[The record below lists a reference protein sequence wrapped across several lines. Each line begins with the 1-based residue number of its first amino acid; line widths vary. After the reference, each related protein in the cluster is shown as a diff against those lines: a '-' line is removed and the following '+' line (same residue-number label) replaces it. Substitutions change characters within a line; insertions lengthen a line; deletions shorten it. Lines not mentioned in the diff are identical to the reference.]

1 MNHLTLSQINRVSA
15 LNPLQSDPSFLPL
28 INSYIDQW
36 STLSE
41 EGLDQVALIRCIECT
56 NGCIQYAYRDESDK
70 ALSVEQTRAAM
81 KVSMS
86 FIKTK
91 TLTLPDST
99 TLTALPEIHDL
110 MDKTRDLYIGGFKNG
125 NPEMTKEFFASSTAQ
140 LYVLGK
146 DRVIQQMKFVQ
157 THFTDVFTKFWMD
170 MGLAYMMQ
178 FIMPLDVVVS
188 DTVQ

>member
-15 LNPLQSDPSFLPL
+15 LNPLQSEEFLNVV
-28 INSYIDQW
+28 NSYIDQW

-56 NGCIQYAYRDESDK
+56 NGCIQYAYRDESDR
-70 ALSVEQTRAAM
+70 ALSVEQTRNAM
-81 KVSMS
+81 KISMS

-99 TLTALPEIHDL
+99 TLTALPEIHDI
-110 MDKTRDLYIGGFKNG
+110 MDQTRTLYIEGFKNG
-125 NPEMTKEFFASSTAQ
+125 NAEMTKEFFASSTAQ

-146 DRVIQQMKFVQ
+146 DRIMNQMKFVQ
-157 THFTDVFTKFWMD
+157 THFTDVFTQFWID

-178 FIMPLDVVVS
+178 FIMPLDIIVP